1 MIRKIV
7 NLRLNVKLQALVVIA
22 ILISMSVLQV
32 FSVVRNNAFTAER
45 AITTM
50 EEKSVAFEFIIN
62 KELKQIEEA
71 VGTYTVNNHLI
82 EAVES
87 GDRALLAEEVDY
99 VYQNLQR
106 EIGVTNLK
114 FYSPNLSAL
123 HTSHDLSVDE
133 LSIRPLLKDVRDSGE
148 LASTLDIGTTGFGL
162 WAVGVIKDFNGRNIG
177 ILEIGKLITNEYLVD
192 LAHGFG
198 VDYSIYYNDEFMIT
212 SIQGQNLANIRSDNS
227 EVINTV
233 INQGSGWSNRIS
245 GYANYDL
252 FTSFRPIV
260 NSTGDGIGMV
270 MASTSAL
277 AYDERNSSD
286 ILLGVIF
293 QIAIQVVF
301 FFIFYPIIRYKIL
314 PISDMTT
321 AIAAA
326 ADYDYRSEVHPKLM
340 KHPEEIG
347 EMAIAIKQM
356 QDNTKKM
363 IGQIR
368 HHSETVSSSSDDL
381 LDLSEKTLESL
392 KEVECFIK
400 DIQKIS
406 DTQMNIANETASSME
421 EMATGVNHVAETA
434 TSIIE
439 DSTEMKKDTDDGK
452 IAVTAAVQKMHD
464 IQKSA
469 KDISDATNQLVL
481 GLDQINIFVN
491 TINDISNQTN
501 LLALNASIEAARAGE
516 HGRGFA
522 VVAEEVRKLAEQ
534 SAVSTKEINAIVNNI
549 QQVTRITVESLS
561 NNHKETE
568 QGIESIKEVDVAFV
582 NILNSINGVATKI
595 EGLSAVAEQ
604 MSAGTEEVS
613 ASVHEL
619 SNISKNVNDDTAAIS
634 DKINRQVHAIE
645 EVTVSSQQLSEL
657 AHELQGEVNKFKV

>member
-1 MIRKIV
+1 MIRKIA

-32 FSVVRNNAFTAER
+32 FSVVRNNAFTDER

-50 EEKSVAFEFIIN
+50 EEKSIAFEYIID

-87 GDRALLAEEVDY
+87 GDRALLAQEVDY
-99 VYQNLQR
+99 IYQNLQR
-106 EIGVTNLK
+106 EIGITNLK
-114 FYSPNLSAL
+114 FYSPNLAAL
-123 HTSHDLSVDE
+123 HTSHDLSIDE
-133 LSIRPLLKDVRDSGE
+133 PTIRPLLKNVQNSGE
-148 LASTLDIGTTGFGL
+148 VASTLDISTPGFGL
-162 WAVGVIKDFNGRNIG
+162 WAVGVIRDLNGRDIG
-177 ILEIGKLITNEYLVD
+177 ILEIGKLITNEYLID
-192 LAHGFG
+192 LRQGFG
-198 VDYSIYYNDEFMIT
+198 VDYSIYYDNELTLT
-212 SIQGQNLANIRSDNS
+212 SIQGQNLTNLGLDNP
-227 EVINTV
+227 EVIDTV
-233 INQGSGWSNRIS
+233 INKGNGWSDRIP

-252 FTSFRPIV
+252 FSSFKPIV
-260 NSTGDGIGMV
+260 NSTGDRIGMV

-314 PISDMTT
+314 PISDMTN

-363 IGQIR
+363 ISQIR

-392 KEVECFIK
+392 KEVEDFIR

-406 DTQMNIANETASSME
+406 ETQMHIANETATSME

-439 DSTEMKKDTDDGK
+439 DSTEMKRDTDDGK
-452 IAVTAAVQKMHD
+452 IAVSAAVQKMHD
-464 IQKSA
+464 IQQSA

-481 GLDQINIFVN
+481 GLDKINIFVN

-549 QQVTRITVESLS
+549 QQVTRVTVESLS

-568 QGIESIKEVDVAFV
+568 QGIESIKEVDVAFA
-582 NILNSINGVATKI
+582 NILNAINGVATKI

-604 MSAGTEEVS
+604 MSAGTQQVS

-619 SNISKNVNDDTAAIS
+619 SNISKDVNDNTTSIS
-634 DKINRQVHAIE
+634 DKINKQVLAIE
-645 EVTVSSQQLSEL
+645 EVTASSQQLSQL